1 MINSNLQKMSNSQ
14 TMVTNELVKKLREE
28 GKDIIALGFGQSPFP
43 PPDGLVKKLQQYASK
58 TEYLPVQGHF
68 PLRREIAEYYSQRDN
83 RPLTADDVVIGPGT
97 KELQFLLQ
105 MAMKNPKVFV
115 PVPCWVSYS
124 AHCKILNKKI
134 RPLYTRFLDKW
145 AIQTSKLTK
154 VAKAKGHRLL
164 IINSP
169 NNPNGMVYSDSLL
182 QEVAQTLGQN
192 PKDINQE
199 GQDQKDDN
207 QLVVLLDEIYSEL
220 TYDNNYTSLAKY
232 MPTQS
237 IISSGIS
244 KSLGAGGWRLGYL
257 VFPPQFKELRK
268 TVVALASET
277 YSCAC
282 CPVQYACC
290 GLFQEAE
297 YQVYL
302 EKSRKI
308 LKALSHYC
316 CDLITEKRVRFHKP
330 MGGWYLFL
338 EFVLILNNLYD
349 NGIQNSQE
357 LSNRLLEDIN
367 VSTTPGS
374 NFLQIKEDISLR
386 LCLVDFDGAKALEDC
401 PVEITEV
408 WLETYCPRVIDG
420 FKRLNNWIN
429 NITKNKS

>member
-1 MINSNLQKMSNSQ
+1 M
-14 TMVTNELVKKLREE
+14 TTNELVKKLRDQ

-43 PPDGLVKKLQQYASK
+43 PPDGLVKRLQQYASK
-58 TEYLPVQGHF
+58 NEYLHVQGYL

-83 RPLTADDVVIGPGT
+83 RTLAADDIVIGPGT

-105 MAMKNPKVFV
+105 MALKNYKVFV

-124 AHCKILNKKI
+124 SHCKILNKKI

-154 VAKAKGHRLL
+154 IAKDKGHCLL
-164 IINSP
+164 IVNSP
-169 NNPNGMVYSDSLL
+169 NNPNGIVYSDSLL
-182 QEVAQTLGQN
+182 QEVVQTLGQDE
-192 PKDINQE
+192 KEDHS
-199 GQDQKDDN
+199 
-207 QLVVLLDEIYSEL
+207 LVLLLDEIYSEL

-244 KSLGAGGWRLGYL
+244 KFLGADGWRLGYL
-257 VFPPQFKELRK
+257 VFPPQLKELRK

-277 YSCAC
+277 YC
-282 CPVQYACC
+282 CTCGPVQYACC
-290 GLFQEAE
+290 GLFQEEE

-316 CDLITEKRVRFHKP
+316 CDLITEKRIRFHKP

-338 EFVLILNNLYD
+338 EFVLILNKLYD

-357 LSNRLLEDIN
+357 LSNRLFEDIK

-374 NFLQIKEDISLR
+374 NFLLINENISLR

-408 WLETYCPRVIDG
+408 WLETYCPRVIEG
-420 FKRLNNWIN
+420 IKRLSNWIN
-429 NITKNKS
+429 NITKN